1 MFGEIGGFK
10 DNLVARGQVQNVTQP
25 KQYLSKGEG
34 EGEGNA
40 SYYKFLLKTVIDPLL
55 YLFISLSNLELPLRI
70 ALISTAD
77 SLASISK

>member
-40 SYYKFLLKTVIDPLL
+40 SY
-55 YLFISLSNLELPLRI
+55 
-70 ALISTAD
+70 
-77 SLASISK
+77 